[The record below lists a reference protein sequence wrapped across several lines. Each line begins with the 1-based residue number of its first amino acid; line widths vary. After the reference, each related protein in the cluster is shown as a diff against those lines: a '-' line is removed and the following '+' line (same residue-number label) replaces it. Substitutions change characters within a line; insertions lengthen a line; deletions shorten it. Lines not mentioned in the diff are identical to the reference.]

1 MGVVWARSLQPAK
14 SRNSMYNRVVSC
26 YQRVPIRPKHQ
37 HSDVSVRFLS
47 EGCFQCTQSE
57 VGTVLKMFRDKKRLA
72 VICFS
77 PQNIRT
83 VACGCGDTSG
93 ESLTEWSR
101 STCRKEKQL
110 CFGIDL
116 SFMRRSPVLDTSL
129 TFFWGPPPPLPLSVE
144 AGSLVG
150 NTSPP
155 TSCHQ
160 LRHW

>member
-14 SRNSMYNRVVSC
+14 SRKLMFNRVVSC
-26 YQRVPIRPKHQ
+26 YQQVPIRPKHQ

-47 EGCFQCTQSE
+47 EGYFQCTQSE